1 MVSVHERARRAP
13 TRSARRATRFAI
25 ATSVGVV
32 SALALTACGGAGGGG
47 SASGGGGDK
56 TVNVLMVNNPQM
68 VELQKLAPTWE
79 KQTGIKVN
87 FTVQPEDNVRDKI
100 STSFS
105 AQDGQYDVATISN
118 YETPTFAKNGWL
130 SPMTAVAN
138 DKAFDQADILKP
150 FTTALTYNGVLYGEP
165 FYGESSFLMYR
176 KDVFA
181 KKGLTMPANPTWTQV
196 ADLAAKVDHAQSGMR
211 GICLRG
217 QPGWG
222 EVFAPLTTVVN
233 TFGGTWFNKDWS
245 AQVDAAPFKAATNF
259 YVNLIKAHGEAGAAQ
274 SGFTEC
280 LNDLIQSKVAM
291 WYDSTA
297 AAGSLEAPGSP
308 VAGKIGYVAAPVDKT
323 KNSGWLYTWS
333 WGIEKA
339 GKNQAAATK
348 FVEWASSKQ
357 YEDLVGAKQGW
368 ANVPSGKRASTFS
381 NADFLKSASAF
392 ATAEKT
398 AIETANPSNPGV
410 QPRPA
415 PGIQFVAIPEFADF
429 ATTISQDISS
439 AIAGKE
445 TVDQALTKGQATA
458 TSATSKYRK

>member
-1 MVSVHERARRAP
+1 MIGSLTGRTGSGGGRRGRRA
-13 TRSARRATRFAI
+13 I
-25 ATSVGVV
+25 AVVAVGAA
-32 SALALTACGGAGGGG
+32 SALALTGCGGAGGGS
-47 SASGGGGDK
+47 SASGGDK

-87 FTVQPEDNVRDKI
+87 FTVQPEDTVRDKI

-130 SPMTAVAN
+130 SPMTSIAN
-138 DKAFDQADILKP
+138 DKSFDQGDILKP
-150 FTTALTYNGVLYGEP
+150 FTTALTYNGTLYGEP

-176 KDVFA
+176 KDVLAA
-181 KKGLTMPANPTWTQV
+181 KGITMPAKPTWSQV
-196 ADLAAKVDHAQSGMR
+196 ASIAAKVDGAQAGMK

-217 QPGWG
+217 PPGWG
-222 EVFAPLTTVVN
+222 ELFAPLPTVVN
-233 TFGGTWFNKDWS
+233 TYGGPWFNKDWS
-245 AQVDAAPFKAATNF
+245 APVDSPAVEQATNF
-259 YVNLIKAHGEAGAAQ
+259 YVNLIKAHGETGASQ

-297 AAGSLEAPGSP
+297 AAGSLEASNSP

-323 KNSGWLYTWS
+323 ASSGWLYTWS
-333 WGIEKA
+333 WGIQKA

-357 YEDLVGAKQGW
+357 YEDLVAQKAGW
-368 ANVPSGKRASTFS
+368 ANVPSGKRASTYA
-381 NADFLKSASAF
+381 NAGFKKFAGAF
-392 ATAEKT
+392 ATAQQS
-398 AIETANPSNPGV
+398 AIETANPANPGV

-429 ATTISQDISS
+429 ATTISQDVSS

-445 TVDQALTKGQATA
+445 TVAQALQKGQATA
-458 TSATSKYRK
+458 TNATSKYRK

>member
-1 MVSVHERARRAP
+1 LRLSTRR
-13 TRSARRATRFAI
+13 RLI
-25 ATSVGVV
+25 AVASVG
-32 SALALTACGGAGGGG
+32 SIAALAL
-47 SASGGGGDK
+47 SGCSSTPSTHADK

-68 VELQKLAPTWE
+68 VELQKLAPIWE
-79 KQTGIKVN
+79 KQTGIHIN

-130 SPMTAVAN
+130 SPLTAVAN
-138 DKAFDQADILKP
+138 DKTFDQGDILKP

-176 KDVFA
+176 KDVFQA
-181 KKGLTMPANPTWTQV
+181 KGLTMPANPTWQQV
-196 ADLAAKVDHAQSGMR
+196 ADLAAKVDNAQPDMR

-222 EVFAPLTTVVN
+222 EIFAPLTTVVN
-233 TFGGTWFNKDWS
+233 TFGGTWFDKDWQ
-245 AQVDAAPFKAATNF
+245 AQVDAPAFEQATNF
-259 YVNLIKAHGEAGAAQ
+259 YVNLIQQHGEVGAAQ
-274 SGFTEC
+274 SGYTEC
-280 LNDLIQSKVAM
+280 LNDLQQGKVAM

-323 KNSGWLYTWS
+323 TNSGWLYTWS
-333 WGIEKA
+333 WGVEKA
-339 GKNQAAATK
+339 GKNQAAAIK

-357 YEDLVGAKQGW
+357 YEDLVGQKAGW

-381 NADFLKSASAF
+381 NPGFLKAGSAF
-392 ATAEKT
+392 AAAEKS
-398 AIETANPSNPGV
+398 AIESANPSDPGV

-429 ATTISQDISS
+429 ATTISQDVSD
-439 AIAGKE
+439 AIAGRE
-445 TVDQALTKGQATA
+445 TVAQALTKGQATA
-458 TSATSKYRK
+458 EAATSKYRK